1 MPRSFCFFL
10 CTVCQKHSYILY
22 TLKSETAVLWW
33 RLCKLDCDLRSYVR
47 RVSLSGCEWFLKG
60 PYSWRKPD
68 FGEKSYLWSA
78 FFNLWNRRTKIFP
91 CWVFM
96 ILFVLQSLDLFFFNL
111 CSTCA
116 SLRRSISNLF
126 VCCLLSKLFPLI
138 SSWWRQ
144 CDLAPHTCWYC
155 TRHLDAFKLDC
166 TLWITCTFLCTV
178 TLLWFYNDIHLNVP
192 IMLLLKAFNW
202 PCSPF
207 WPNSW
212 TVFYCQKIR
221 NPSKREQ
228 QISVFL
234 QWIYEYRTEC
244 DYAA

>member
-1 MPRSFCFFL
+1 MSCCHTFLSVCLLCFLFSLTLSACVNKGLVSNDDRINSVLCLGRFCFFL

-96 ILFVLQSLDLFFFNL
+96 ILFVLQSLDLFFFFNL

-144 CDLAPHTCWYC
+144 CDLAPP
-155 TRHLDAFKLDC
+155 HLLI
-166 TLWITCTFLCTV
+166 L
-178 TLLWFYNDIHLNVP
+178 
-192 IMLLLKAFNW
+192 
-202 PCSPF
+202 
-207 WPNSW
+207 
-212 TVFYCQKIR
+212 
-221 NPSKREQ
+221 
-228 QISVFL
+228 
-234 QWIYEYRTEC
+234 
-244 DYAA
+244 